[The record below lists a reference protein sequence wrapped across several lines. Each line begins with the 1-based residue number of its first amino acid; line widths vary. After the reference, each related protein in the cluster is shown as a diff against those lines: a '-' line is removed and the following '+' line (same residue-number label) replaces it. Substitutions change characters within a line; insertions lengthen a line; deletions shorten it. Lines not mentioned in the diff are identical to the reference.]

1 MQPTIIS
8 ILGRPLA
15 GKDTQAALLA
25 RNIPDSVIISTG
37 AMIREVKKE
46 GEAHRFW
53 PILGPH
59 IAVMDQGILIPEEAI
74 NEAFERVVHEK
85 LAEGV
90 QTIIVTAHPRMP
102 KELESYDKM
111 LTREG
116 LTGVFVNLD
125 TSEEYMYAM
134 GGVRDHGRADDRRE
148 VLQTR
153 AKEFSLHTEPVLHQ
167 LRAEGR
173 IQTVFAERPIEIVQ
187 QELQKTLRPYLP
199 DPEVTLPAMARR

>member
-1 MQPTIIS
+1 MQRTIIS

-15 GKDTQAALLA
+15 GKDTQAALLV
-25 RNIPDSVIISTG
+25 RTMPDSVIISTG
-37 AMIREVKKE
+37 EMIREVKKE
-46 GEAHRFW
+46 GETHRFW

-59 IAVMDQGILIPEEAI
+59 IEVMDQGILIPEEAI

-90 QTIIVTAHPRMP
+90 RNIIVTAHPRMP

-111 LTREG
+111 LVREG

-125 TSEEYMYAM
+125 TSEGYMYAM
-134 GGVRDHGRADDRRE
+134 GGVRNNGRADDRQE

-153 AKEFSLHTEPVLHQ
+153 AKEFALHTEPVLRT
-167 LRAEGR
+167 LRSEGR
-173 IQTVFAERPIEIVQ
+173 LHTVFAERPLEIVQ
-187 QELQKTLRPYLP
+187 QELQQILRPYLA
-199 DPEVTLPAMARR
+199 DPEISLPAMARR

>member
-37 AMIREVKKE
+37 AMIREVKNE
-46 GEAHRFW
+46 GESHRFW

-59 IAVMDQGILIPEEAI
+59 IAVMDQGILIPEEAV

-90 QTIIVTAHPRMP
+90 RNIIVTAHPRMP

-111 LTREG
+111 LAREG
-116 LTGVFVNLD
+116 LTGVFVHLE
-125 TSEEYMYAM
+125 TSEPYMYAM
-134 GGVRDHGRADDRRE
+134 GGTRNHGRADDRQD
-148 VLQTR
+148 VLHTR
-153 AKEFSLHTEPVLHQ
+153 AKEFTLHTEPVLHQ
-167 LRAEGR
+167 LRTEGR
-173 IQTVFAERPIEIVQ
+173 LHTVFAERPIEIVQ
-187 QELQKTLRPYLP
+187 QELRNVLRPYLP
-199 DPEVTLPAMARR
+199 DPEATLPPMARR